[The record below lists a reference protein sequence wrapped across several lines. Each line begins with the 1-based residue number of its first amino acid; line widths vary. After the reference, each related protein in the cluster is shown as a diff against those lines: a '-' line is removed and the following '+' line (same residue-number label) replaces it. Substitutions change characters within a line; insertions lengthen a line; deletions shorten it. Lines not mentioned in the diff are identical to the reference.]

1 MKELTLK
8 EVGEHPGF
16 CSKYYAGGRDLTR
29 NKRVQSPCMA
39 WEPVVIRFSGH
50 TLLHYFSYTSFN
62 PMSGYCLP
70 IPALPLFVI
79 SPQRTPQLFLQKQVE
94 KLM

>member
-29 NKRVQSPCMA
+29 NKRV
-39 WEPVVIRFSGH
+39 
-50 TLLHYFSYTSFN
+50 
-62 PMSGYCLP
+62 
-70 IPALPLFVI
+70 
-79 SPQRTPQLFLQKQVE
+79 
-94 KLM
+94 